1 MKHIIWLSPSLAAG
15 AIAARL
21 VAFFER
27 RPQIRDRRGVE
38 RVSTMRRRV
47 PAPSPVA
54 HESHSLRR
62 DNAAHE
68 RCERNKKCANLLA
81 RSRQQRSR
89 RAARR

>member
-68 RCERNKKCANLLA
+68 RCERNKK
-81 RSRQQRSR
+81 
-89 RAARR
+89 